1 VGRCAGAEESDRAN
15 ARCPTFHPGLGAKYA
30 PKMGHPDLWRRGEKQ
45 IPYGND
51 RKKSKNSDKDDMLW
65 SDA

>member
-1 VGRCAGAEESDRAN
+1 
-15 ARCPTFHPGLGAKYA
+15 
-30 PKMGHPDLWRRGEKQ
+30 MGHPDLWRRGEKQ